1 MATKHQS
8 NIYLYILS
16 LLPIIIV
23 TPARVGCGL
32 ILILLLNLTMILGT
46 TIRFFM
52 NKIETGNT
60 DRLILL
66 SFMVFFTIIYKRLL
80 VIFSPVLG
88 IMLSFALFFVPLS
101 SLCLDLLFGREKY
114 DSPKVFGINMIYS
127 GCFSLFLFLFYICR
141 ELLAFGSISIP
152 VKSGIKAFRYFPW
165 HSDFWATIPGGFIL
179 IAIVFVLVIFIDKR
193 LDSIRS
199 AKCK

>member
-141 ELLAFGSISIP
+141 EFLAFGSISIP

-199 AKCK
+199 AKYK

>member
-32 ILILLLNLTMILGT
+32 IIILLLNLTMILGT

-88 IMLSFALFFVPLS
+88 IMLSF
-101 SLCLDLLFGREKY
+101 
-114 DSPKVFGINMIYS
+114 MM
-127 GCFSLFLFLFYICR
+127 
-141 ELLAFGSISIP
+141 
-152 VKSGIKAFRYFPW
+152 
-165 HSDFWATIPGGFIL
+165 
-179 IAIVFVLVIFIDKR
+179 
-193 LDSIRS
+193 
-199 AKCK
+199 